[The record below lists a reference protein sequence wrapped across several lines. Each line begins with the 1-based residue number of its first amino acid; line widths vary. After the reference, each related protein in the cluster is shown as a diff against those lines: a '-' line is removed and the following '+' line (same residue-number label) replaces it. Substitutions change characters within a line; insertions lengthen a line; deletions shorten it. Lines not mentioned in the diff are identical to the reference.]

1 MTHPAFLR
9 LPLETLASFSQD
21 GRVFRS
27 FDHLILAKH
36 GALLLVPVWA
46 ATGDLRRV
54 VDGCPVPWEEVF
66 DVLDAPAMGVSVG
79 DPAVV
84 PSPLRALAGD
94 DWQLQLF
101 RLARREK
108 KTRRFVHSS
117 GIRFADL

>member
-1 MTHPAFLR
+1 MSHPAFLR
-9 LPLETLASFSQD
+9 IPLETLSNFSQD

-27 FDHLILAKH
+27 FDHLIFARA

-46 ATGDLRRV
+46 AVGDLRRV

-66 DVLDAPAMGVSVG
+66 DVLDAPAAGVSVG
-79 DPAVV
+79 DPEIV
-84 PSPLRALAGD
+84 PAPLRALAGD
-94 DWQLQLF
+94 GWQLQLF
-101 RLARREK
+101 CLARREK